1 MTFQNQIL
9 MCFYNKH
16 IFWHGT
22 VNISIYT
29 NKDHALTVFSWMAL
43 YNDPLIFQFLF
54 DIYKTTCRHNDS
66 SEKNRIFDAQID
78 ITIQIWENVRSE
90 KPLLYQDKLQLK
102 CFW

>member
-1 MTFQNQIL
+1 MKFQSFSDSQGISFLTTFQNQIL

-22 VNISIYT
+22 ANISIYT

-78 ITIQIWENVRSE
+78 ITI
-90 KPLLYQDKLQLK
+90 
-102 CFW
+102 